1 MVSVFSSKNF
11 KNHLSIT
18 EIYTTLLKLKGFTSS
33 TLIIYIWQ
41 GGELAAVIREGRV
54 GQPRRDP
61 TTGFLTNHHLG
72 TTDVTRQ
79 VGHIYIPLKKEQQF

>member
-1 MVSVFSSKNF
+1 M
-11 KNHLSIT
+11 
-18 EIYTTLLKLKGFTSS
+18 
-33 TLIIYIWQ
+33 
-41 GGELAAVIREGRV
+41 IREGRV

-79 VGHIYIPLKKEQQF
+79 VSHIYIPLKKTRKFKIGFKREAINQEVSLRLLH